1 MERLIPAGRVSP
13 VHSRDVV
20 SSPLGI
26 GFEKLD
32 RAVFDPEKAY
42 DKVAAIG
49 VKWIRLQSGWARTE
63 RTKGAYDFAWIDT
76 VVDNL
81 LSRGLAPWVC
91 LCYGNGLYDE
101 KAAKVFGAVGVPPI
115 FTQEQRSAWHAYV
128 VAFTRHFQGRV
139 QWYEV
144 WNEPDGVWC
153 WKHGPNGVEYGE
165 FLKATAAA
173 VKAGDPAAKIMGGST
188 CLRGMEWIADV
199 FSTGA
204 AACMDWLTYHAYDHS
219 ELINRDRVAALR
231 ALCKLHNPNL
241 EVVQGETGTQSRS
254 DGAGAL
260 AGGAW
265 TPRRQAKYV
274 ARHVLVDLFDRMQLT
289 SYFSC
294 MDMIEAL
301 NGTIGDKASYL
312 DYGYF
317 GVLGATFDANGIATG
332 DYTPKPSY
340 TTLQTLASIFREDFT
355 VTALPLQFRV
365 GIESRRTMAREDLPT
380 DVVCGGFRKPNGS
393 AAFAYWKST
402 NLMTTDYDATIS
414 MECSGI
420 GGDVRLVDLVDGTIY
435 TLPPSIQQDTE
446 RGVRRFSHLPLKD
459 YPLLLAFGDFL

>member
-1 MERLIPAGRVSP
+1 
-13 VHSRDVV
+13 
-20 SSPLGI
+20 
-26 GFEKLD
+26 
-32 RAVFDPEKAY
+32 
-42 DKVAAIG
+42 
-49 VKWIRLQSGWARTE
+49 
-63 RTKGAYDFAWIDT
+63 
-76 VVDNL
+76 
-81 LSRGLAPWVC
+81 
-91 LCYGNGLYDE
+91 
-101 KAAKVFGAVGVPPI
+101 
-115 FTQEQRSAWHAYV
+115 
-128 VAFTRHFQGRV
+128 
-139 QWYEV
+139 
-144 WNEPDGVWC
+144 
-153 WKHGPNGVEYGE
+153 
-165 FLKATAAA
+165 
-173 VKAGDPAAKIMGGST
+173 
-188 CLRGMEWIADV
+188 
-199 FSTGA
+199 
-204 AACMDWLTYHAYDHS
+204 
-219 ELINRDRVAALR
+219 
-231 ALCKLHNPNL
+231 
-241 EVVQGETGTQSRS
+241 
-254 DGAGAL
+254 
-260 AGGAW
+260 
-265 TPRRQAKYV
+265 
-274 ARHVLVDLFDRMQLT
+274 VLVDLFDRMQLT